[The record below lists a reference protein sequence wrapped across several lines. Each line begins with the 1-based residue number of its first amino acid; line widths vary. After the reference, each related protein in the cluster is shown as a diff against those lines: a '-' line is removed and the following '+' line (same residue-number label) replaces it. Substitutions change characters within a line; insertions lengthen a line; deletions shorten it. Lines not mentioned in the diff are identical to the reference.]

1 MSSSEVVYIVKIIRI
16 GFQVFILYLFSFV
29 GAWIVDSSS
38 LQFPGSIIGLIL
50 LFASLYFKIIPVELI
65 KDGAGFLLAF
75 LALFFVPATVGI
87 MDYPELL
94 SWAGMGMVISII
106 ISTIITI
113 VSTGKYCQFLEG
125 KLLEKEQ
132 AE

>member
-1 MSSSEVVYIVKIIRI
+1 MVKVIRI
-16 GFQVFILYLFSFV
+16 VLQVFILYLFSFV
-29 GAWIVDSSS
+29 GSWIVESLG
-38 LQFPGSIIGLIL
+38 LQFPGSIIGLLL
-50 LFASLYFKIIPVELI
+50 LFGCLYFKIIPVEYV

-75 LALFFVPATVGI
+75 LALFFIPATVGI

-94 SWAGMGMVISII
+94 SWTGLGMVLGII

-113 VSTGKYCQFLEG
+113 VSTGKFCQYLER

-132 AE
+132 IE

>member
-1 MSSSEVVYIVKIIRI
+1 MIKIIRVAL
-16 GFQVFILYLFSFV
+16 QVIILYLFSFI
-29 GAWIVDSSS
+29 GSWIVQILS
-38 LQFPGSIIGLIL
+38 LQFPGSIIGLFL
-50 LFASLYFKIIPVELI
+50 LFSCLYFKIIPVELI

-75 LALFFVPATVGI
+75 LALFFIPATVGI

-94 SWAGMGMVISII
+94 SWAGLGMVLSII

-113 VSTGKYCQFLEG
+113 VITGRFCQYLEG

-132 AE
+132 ME

>member
-1 MSSSEVVYIVKIIRI
+1 MIKIIRVAL
-16 GFQVFILYLFSFV
+16 QVIILYLFSFI
-29 GAWIVDSSS
+29 GSWIVQILS
-38 LQFPGSIIGLIL
+38 LQFPGSIIGLFL
-50 LFASLYFKIIPVELI
+50 LFSCLYFKIIPVELI

-75 LALFFVPATVGI
+75 LALFFIPATVGI

-94 SWAGMGMVISII
+94 SWAGLGMVLSII

-113 VSTGKYCQFLEG
+113 VITGRFCQCLEG

-132 AE
+132 ME

>member
-1 MSSSEVVYIVKIIRI
+1 MVKVIRI
-16 GFQVFILYLFSFV
+16 VLQVFILYLFSFV
-29 GAWIVDSSS
+29 GSWIVESLG
-38 LQFPGSIIGLIL
+38 LQFPGSIIGLLL
-50 LFASLYFKIIPVELI
+50 LFGCLYFKIIPVEYV

-75 LALFFVPATVGI
+75 LALFFIPATVGI

-94 SWAGMGMVISII
+94 SWNGLGMVVGII

-113 VSTGKYCQFLEG
+113 VSTGKFCQYLER

-132 AE
+132 IE

>member
-1 MSSSEVVYIVKIIRI
+1 MIKVIRI
-16 GFQVFILYLFSFV
+16 VLQVFILYLFSFV
-29 GAWIVDSSS
+29 GSWIAESLG
-38 LQFPGSIIGLIL
+38 LQFPGSIIGLLL
-50 LFASLYFKIIPVELI
+50 LFGCLYFKIIPVEYV

-75 LALFFVPATVGI
+75 LALFFIPATVGI

-94 SWAGMGMVISII
+94 SWTGLGMVLGII

-113 VSTGKYCQFLEG
+113 VSTGKFCQYLER

-132 AE
+132 IE